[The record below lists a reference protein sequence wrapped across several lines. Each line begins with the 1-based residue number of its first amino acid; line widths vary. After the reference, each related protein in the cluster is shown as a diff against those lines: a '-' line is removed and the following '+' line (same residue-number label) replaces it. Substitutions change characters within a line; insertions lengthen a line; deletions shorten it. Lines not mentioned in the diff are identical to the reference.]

1 MTRRLGL
8 LLVVA
13 SVISTMPLERARAAD
28 YPVLY
33 RDLGLPEYPQAT
45 VEAVG
50 RSNSNLHDGLR
61 IKLKTQASSIQLR
74 TFFEQKM
81 TELGWVL
88 QETASMRKMRKAEML
103 NHLPFNAAFCKND
116 GTVYQVT
123 TVNLGTSRHVNIT
136 VNNGG
141 NAC

>member
-88 QETASMRKMRKAEML
+88 QETASMRKMRKAGML
-103 NHLPFNAAFCKND
+103 NQLPFNAAFCKND

-136 VNNGG
+136 VNKGG

>member
-1 MTRRLGL
+1 MWKMQQHENRSLSLQNLCSMTQRLGL

-61 IKLKTQASSIQLR
+61 IKLKTQASSIELR
-74 TFFEQKM
+74 TFFEQKL

-88 QETASMRKMRKAEML
+88 QETAVMRKMRKA
-103 NHLPFNAAFCKND
+103 AAQRAR
-116 GTVYQVT
+116 TV
-123 TVNLGTSRHVNIT
+123 RKP
-136 VNNGG
+136 
-141 NAC
+141 

>member
-88 QETASMRKMRKAEML
+88 QETAVMRKMRKAGML
-103 NHLPFNAAFCKND
+103 NQLPFNAAFCKND

-136 VNNGG
+136 VNKGG